1 MSLPKWCGQTAIN
14 QFVKRALQ
22 ARRTVRVENDRLK
35 AGEPMYFYCEHCG
48 IICDVLPEEYCFAP
62 HRRCSQCEG
71 LQEMCLVG
79 EAKAALQEALSE
91 RP

>member
-1 MSLPKWCGQTAIN
+1 
-14 QFVKRALQ
+14 
-22 ARRTVRVENDRLK
+22 
-35 AGEPMYFYCEHCG
+35 MYFYCEHCG
-48 IICDVLPEEYCFAP
+48 IVCDVLPEEYCFPP
-62 HRRCSQCEG
+62 HRRCSQCDG